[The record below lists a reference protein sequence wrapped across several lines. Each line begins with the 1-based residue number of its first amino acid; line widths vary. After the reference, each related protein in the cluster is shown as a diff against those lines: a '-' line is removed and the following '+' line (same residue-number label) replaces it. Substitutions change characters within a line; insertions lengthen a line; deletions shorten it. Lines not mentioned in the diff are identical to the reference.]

1 MSNRKQS
8 RKVLNSADL
17 DMHLE
22 NDDFNGRG
30 QFSPR
35 KQSGSKKTSGYL
47 NSPGLKKK
55 SPNLL
60 AQ

>member
-1 MSNRKQS
+1 M
-8 RKVLNSADL
+8 LNSADL

-30 QFSPR
+30 QFSPGR
-35 KQSGSKKTSGYL
+35 QSGSKKMSGYL

-55 SPNLL
+55 SPNLFH
-60 AQ
+60 Q